1 MQIILLEIFI
11 KKEKLVFLFTVFLM
25 LLAFSCDNPF
35 ATRNP
40 EPPKNE
46 QSTWI
51 QPTSPNYV
59 LANLRNAISEKNITN
74 YMRCLA
80 DTSNSDKQ
88 FRYVAE
94 PSVANANPGL
104 FERWDKQDEFNY
116 LNQLSAFV
124 PKDSTQK
131 ASLTTLKEN
140 TFQDSV
146 ILFQSYEL
154 DVHYNCQE
162 IDCIHDMEGQVEFR
176 LVRTNE
182 DLWYIYRWSDFST
195 GDNPTWSDLR
205 AVFGK

>member
-1 MQIILLEIFI
+1 MTLFRT
-11 KKEKLVFLFTVFLM
+11 KKVKPVFLLAIFMMVLA
-25 LLAFSCDNPF
+25 LLCDNPF
-35 ATRNP
+35 ATRKP
-40 EPPKNE
+40 EPPKND
-46 QSTWI
+46 QSTWV

-74 YMRCLA
+74 YMQCLA
-80 DTSNSDKQ
+80 DTSNSEKQ
-88 FRYVAE
+88 FRYIAE

-104 FERWDKQDEFNY
+104 FEHWDKQDEFNY
-116 LNQLSAFV
+116 LNQLSAYV
-124 PKDSTQK
+124 TEDSIPKV
-131 ASLTTLKEN
+131 SLTTLKEN

-154 DVHYNCQE
+154 EVHYKCQE
-162 IDCIHDMEGQVEFR
+162 IDCVHNMKGQVEFR

-195 GDNPTWSDLR
+195 GDNHTWSDLR